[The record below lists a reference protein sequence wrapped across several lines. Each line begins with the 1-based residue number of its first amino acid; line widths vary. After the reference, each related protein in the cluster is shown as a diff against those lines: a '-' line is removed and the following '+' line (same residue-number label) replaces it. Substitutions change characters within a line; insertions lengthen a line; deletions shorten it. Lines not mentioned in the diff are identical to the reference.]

1 MLYPYGKRV
10 TDYPQLILGLT
21 LASGMFIG
29 GALVFSDNN
38 NNVEEILTLVV
49 STDDARARGGGF
61 GCLFLAY
68 VAWTGVYDTIYG
80 FQDVQDDL
88 KSGVRSMAVRWRHRG
103 KLILATMALVQVSL
117 LALAGYFIEA
127 HGGYYFT
134 SCGATAAALAIMLWT
149 IDLGS
154 ADECAWWFKHGT
166 LAVGASMTLGLVQ
179 ELLLRR

>member
-29 GALVFSDNN
+29 GALVSSDN
-38 NNVEEILTLVV
+38 NNVEEILALVRA
-49 STDDARARGGGF
+49 DARAAGGF

-80 FQDVQDDL
+80 FQDLQDDL
-88 KSGVRSMAVRWRHRG
+88 QSGVRSMAVRWRHRG
-103 KLILATMALVQVSL
+103 KLVLATMALVQLSL
-117 LALAGYFIEA
+117 LALTGYAIEA
-127 HGGYYFT
+127 GRGYYLT
-134 SCGATAAALAIMLWT
+134 SCGASAAALAIMLWR

-154 ADECAWWFKHGT
+154 AEECAWWFKHGT

-179 ELLLRR
+179 ELMRR